1 MTTTELEK
9 LRYPIGQFNKPDLIT
24 KALLD
29 GYVATIASFPE
40 ALRKEVAHLTD
51 TQLDTPYRL
60 GGWTIRQVV
69 HHCADSHMNSQI
81 RLKWALTEDSPVIKA
96 YYEERWAELA
106 DSRMMP
112 VESSLKLLEGLHQRW
127 VFLLNSLTTEELER
141 DFIHPEHGRSI
152 KINENTGLYDWHCR
166 HHLAHITELKKRQ
179 GWQ

>member
-1 MTTTELEK
+1 MTTTELDK
-9 LRYPIGQFNKPDLIT
+9 LRYPIGKFEHPTQIT
-24 KALLD
+24 ETILH
-29 GYVATIASFPE
+29 GYITTIASFPE
-40 ALRKEVAHLTD
+40 TLRKEVAHLTD
-51 TQLDTPYRL
+51 AQLDTPYRP

-69 HHCADSHMNSQI
+69 HHCADSHMNSHI

-106 DSRMMP
+106 DSKMMP
-112 VESSLKLLEGLHQRW
+112 IESSLKLLEGLHQRW
-127 VFLLNSLTTEELER
+127 VFVLNSLTTEELEK

-179 GWQ
+179 GWR